1 MSYKKADKIL
11 PKELLEIIQQYVEG
25 ESIYIPRKTENRRSW
40 GDTTGIRQEIAARNT
55 RLFRD
60 YQNGADPVR
69 LADKYCLSLTDG
81 CLIRLIKIYKP
92 VRNNPGQHRPSK
104 LSSCKLPYF
113 PCC

>member
-11 PKELLEIIQQYVEG
+11 PKELLEIIQQYV
-25 ESIYIPRKTENRRSW
+25 YIPRKTENRRSW

-69 LADKYCLSLTDG
+69 LADKYCLSLKSVQRI
-81 CLIRLIKIYKP
+81 LLQEKRK
-92 VRNNPGQHRPSK
+92 
-104 LSSCKLPYF
+104 
-113 PCC
+113 